1 MLFLIYV
8 NDLPNISD
16 KLKFFLFADDT
27 NIYYDS
33 DDLVDIE
40 KTVNQELRK
49 LSQWL
54 NVNRLALNVG
64 KTNFVIFRA
73 NKRIYHNVT
82 LVLNRKAIEQKDH
95 VKYLGVLMDEHLN
108 WKRQIANVTK
118 KISRGIGILARLRS
132 YLDPKLLRN
141 IYFCIVYSHLSYGVE
156 AWGSACPTDLEK
168 ILILQKKAVR
178 ILTGNKYFQIYGEE
192 AAPLPRS
199 EPLFKTLEILKFD
212 DIFKVNIAKFVFTT
226 LTQESPAVFWDWFTY
241 SHLIHNHATSSSTQI
256 NRSHFFDVGTVEPSK
271 CLFTKRSH
279 LVNYGGKM
287 IQVYG
292 PILWNSLP
300 KEIHDSSSL
309 PTFKDK
315 IKKYFL
321 AQYDL

>member
-1 MLFLIYV
+1 MI
-8 NDLPNISD
+8 
-16 KLKFFLFADDT
+16 
-27 NIYYDS
+27 
-33 DDLVDIE
+33 
-40 KTVNQELRK
+40 
-49 LSQWL
+49 
-54 NVNRLALNVG
+54 
-64 KTNFVIFRA
+64 
-73 NKRIYHNVT
+73 
-82 LVLNRKAIEQKDH
+82 LNRKAIEQKDH

-108 WKRQIANVTK
+108 WKKQIANVTK
-118 KISRGIGILARLRS
+118 KISRGIGILARLRC
-132 YLDPKLLRN
+132 YLDPKLLKN

-212 DIFKVNIAKFVFTT
+212 DIFKVNIAKFVYLT
-226 LTQESPAVFWDWFTY
+226 LAHEKTPVFWEWFTY

-256 NRSHFFDVGTVEPSK
+256 NRTHFFDVGTVEQTK

-279 LVNYGGKM
+279 LVNFGGKM

-300 KEIHDSSSL
+300 KEIHDSTSL
-309 PTFKDK
+309 PVFRNN
-315 IKKYFL
+315 IKKYLL

>member
-1 MLFLIYV
+1 M
-8 NDLPNISD
+8 
-16 KLKFFLFADDT
+16 
-27 NIYYDS
+27 
-33 DDLVDIE
+33 
-40 KTVNQELRK
+40 
-49 LSQWL
+49 
-54 NVNRLALNVG
+54 
-64 KTNFVIFRA
+64 
-73 NKRIYHNVT
+73 
-82 LVLNRKAIEQKDH
+82 
-95 VKYLGVLMDEHLN
+95 
-108 WKRQIANVTK
+108 
-118 KISRGIGILARLRS
+118 
-132 YLDPKLLRN
+132 
-141 IYFCIVYSHLSYGVE
+141 YSHLSYGVE

-168 ILILQKKAVR
+168 ILILQKKGVR

-212 DIFKVNIAKFVFTT
+212 DIFKANIAKFVYTT
-226 LTQESPAVFWDWFTY
+226 LAHENPSVFWEWFTY

-256 NRSHFFDVGTVEPSK
+256 NRTNFFDVGTVEPTK

-300 KEIHDSSSL
+300 KEIHDSCSL
-309 PTFKDK
+309 PTFKNN

-321 AQYDL
+321 AQYDV